1 MTVRYSF
8 PATVK
13 REYSQRNLS
22 VLSDGTK
29 ILTIM
34 AAYIAVNVALILF
47 SIPDA
52 AWTYSADGNSWRNPA
67 LGLIKHGAFVDPN
80 AAGTPDVFRTPGYP
94 LFLAGAIVIAGER
107 FFDVVVPAQI
117 VLLFVVGLIA
127 YRVTEDWL
135 PGYGP
140 AALAL
145 TVFNPNGLG
154 TAHIVQSETLY
165 SVGIA
170 LLGWAVLTFCRRPTV
185 AQGALAGL
193 ALGASCLVR
202 PDAQFLIAA
211 LPLGLIFLASLPGA
225 KVGWARRF
233 ASAAACLVIAL
244 AVISPW
250 ALRNAS
256 LGYGYRL
263 TTATVASYYI
273 WDSAGQVEMMA
284 HGVNQRVAGNRMQ
297 ARQSNFAKAYGP
309 SWKQLSKSRRDELL
323 FREGVRTIFA
333 YPPAAIARTVLDATL
348 QFFAGGGAGNFLNI
362 LGFGKFNP
370 YEVMGKQGH
379 SSYFDAWR
387 AALMGAA
394 WPAAAI
400 SLVALAFVILLR
412 LLGLVGIV
420 TLMRRGEWRLLAVI
434 LGALAYFALV
444 IPFYGHS
451 RFRVP
456 VEYMLVLLALAGLDG
471 LRAKGRRKASVEL
484 SSDN

>member
-1 MTVRYSF
+1 M
-8 PATVK
+8 
-13 REYSQRNLS
+13 
-22 VLSDGTK
+22 SDGKK
-29 ILTIM
+29 ILAIM
-34 AAYIAVNVALILF
+34 AAYIAVNVALVLF

-67 LGLIKHGAFVDPN
+67 LGLVKHGAFVDPSKP
-80 AAGTPDVFRTPGYP
+80 ATPEVFRAPGYP
-94 LFLAGAIVIAGER
+94 LFLAGAIIISGER
-107 FFDVVVPAQI
+107 FFDIAVPAQI
-117 VLLFVVGLIA
+117 VLLFLVGLIS

-140 AALAL
+140 AALSL
-145 TVFNPNGLG
+145 TIFNPNGLG
-154 TAHIVQSETLY
+154 SAHIIQSETLY

-185 AQGALAGL
+185 VHGALAGL
-193 ALGASCLVR
+193 ALGASCLIR
-202 PDAQFLIAA
+202 PDAQFLIVA
-211 LPLGLIFLASLPGA
+211 LPLGLVFLASLPG
-225 KVGWARRF
+225 KRIDWGRRL
-233 ASAAACLVIAL
+233 ASAVACLVIAL
-244 AVISPW
+244 AVVSPW

-273 WDSAGQVEMMA
+273 WDSAGQIEMMA
-284 HGVNQRVAGNRMQ
+284 HGVSQREAGNRMRT
-297 ARQSNFAKAYGP
+297 RQIDFAKAHGP
-309 SWKQLSKSRRDELL
+309 SWGQLSKSRRDELL

-333 YPPAAIARTVLDATL
+333 YPPSAIARTVLDATL

-387 AALMGAA
+387 AALGGAA

-400 SLVALAFVILLR
+400 SLGALAFVVLLR
-412 LLGLVGIV
+412 LFGLVGIA
-420 TLMRRGEWRLLAVI
+420 TLMRRGEWRLLTVI
-434 LGALAYFALV
+434 IGALAYFALV

-456 VEYMLVLLALAGLDG
+456 VEYLLVLLALAGFDG
-471 LRAKGRRKASVEL
+471 WRMKGRRK
-484 SSDN
+484 SSEALTAGG